1 MKKSNVLNLEVE
13 AYEKSLTEVSL
24 KYDATVKQLAE
35 AKNELEE
42 HQATIQK
49 LTTEVQ
55 TLANQLELEKQNS
68 NGWSTLCLSYA
79 LYYLFD

>member
-35 AKNELEE
+35 AKNEIES

-49 LTTEVQ
+49 LTTEIQ
-55 TLANQLELEKQNS
+55 TLTNQLELEKQNS
-68 NGWSTLCLSYA
+68 SGLCLIYTV
-79 LYYLFD
+79 FCIVKHFM